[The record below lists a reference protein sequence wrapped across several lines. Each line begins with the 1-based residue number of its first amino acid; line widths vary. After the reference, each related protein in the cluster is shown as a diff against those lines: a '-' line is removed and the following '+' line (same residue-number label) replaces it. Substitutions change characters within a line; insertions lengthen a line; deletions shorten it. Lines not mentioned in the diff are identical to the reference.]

1 MISAMLEL
9 RHLRALV
16 LLNECGTLSVTAER
30 LHLTPSALSHQ
41 LKVMETHYGPIF
53 LRKSRP
59 LRFTP
64 AGERLLH
71 LASRVLGEVR
81 QAEHDI
87 TALTHGNTGRLNIA
101 IECHSCFEWLM
112 PGINAFREQWPAVEI
127 DLSAGFNFD
136 SLPALAR
143 GDVDLV
149 ITSDVKKTTGVSFT
163 PLFHYQALLVMAPD
177 HPLISRA
184 WIRPSD
190 LAGETLITYPV
201 PRQRLDIF
209 KRFLHPAGIKPA
221 AQRTTE
227 LTLMMVQLVASGR
240 GVAALPN
247 WVAADYLKHHY
258 VAARPLGR
266 QGLWGT
272 LYCALRSGQKSMPY
286 MQGFIDTAREVSFR
300 TLNGIQQ
307 AR

>member
-1 MISAMLEL
+1 MLDF
-9 RHLRALV
+9 RHLRALT
-16 LLNECGTLSVTAER
+16 LLGECGSLSRAAER

-41 LKVMETHYGPIF
+41 LKALEAHYGPLF

-59 LRFTP
+59 LSLTP
-64 AGERLLH
+64 AGEHLMH
-71 LASRVLGEVR
+71 LAEQVLGEVR

-87 TALTHGNTGRLNIA
+87 AALTHGNTGRLNIA

-112 PGINAFREQWPAVEI
+112 PSINAFREQWPVVEI

-136 SLPALAR
+136 SLPALTR
-143 GDVDLV
+143 GDIDLV
-149 ITSDVKKTTGVSFT
+149 ITSDNKKTTGVSFE
-163 PLFHYQALLVMAPD
+163 PLFRYQALLVMAPD
-177 HPLISRA
+177 HPLTART
-184 WIRPSD
+184 WIRPRD
-190 LAGETLITYPV
+190 LASETLITYPV

-209 KRFLHPAGIKPA
+209 QHFLQPARIKPA
-221 AQRTTE
+221 AQRSTE
-227 LTLMMVQLVASGR
+227 LTLMMVQLVASRR

-266 QGLWGT
+266 NGLWGT
-272 LYCALRSGQKSMPY
+272 LYCAVRSGQSHAPY

-300 TLNGIQQ
+300 NLSGI
-307 AR
+307 RPPSGD

>member
-1 MISAMLEL
+1 MTTMIEL
-9 RHLRALV
+9 RHLRG
-16 LLNECGTLSVTAER
+16 LLLLKESGSLSVAAAR
-30 LHLTPSALSHQ
+30 LHLTASALSYQ
-41 LKVMETHYGPIF
+41 LKAMEAHYGPIF

-59 LRFTP
+59 LKFTP
-64 AGERLLH
+64 AGERLLQ
-71 LASRVLGEVR
+71 LASQVLSDVR

-87 TALTHGNTGRLNIA
+87 IGLTHGNTGRLNIA

-136 SLPALAR
+136 SLPALVR

-149 ITSDVKKTTGVSFT
+149 ITSDIKQAKGVSFA
-163 PLFHYQALLVMAPD
+163 PLFHYQALLVMSPT
-177 HPLISRA
+177 HPLTKRA

-209 KRFLHPAGIKPA
+209 KQFLQPAGIKPA

-247 WVAADYLKHHY
+247 WVAADYLKYHY

-266 QGLWGT
+266 KGLWGT
-272 LYCALRSGQKSMPY
+272 LYCALRSGQKTMPY

-300 TLNGIQQ
+300 TLSGIQQ
-307 AR
+307 AQ